1 MILKIKTKG
10 NGMSVK
16 EPRRC
21 IMLPL
26 AIRMRNDGNATVP
39 SRLFKPQLL
48 TFKFGSGAGWAVV
61 IGMAEGALTG
71 INCVSPLGAWYIIYS
86 RPLIIRRI
94 PCEPAVRPVVLIKPG
109 YSRDNCRVFEP
120 NTCFHL
126 FPAFRSIPPVDFRF
140 NLLIII

>member
-1 MILKIKTKG
+1 MSEGRNPKLELKYG
-10 NGMSVK
+10 NS
-16 EPRRC
+16 
-21 IMLPL
+21 
-26 AIRMRNDGNATVP
+26 
-39 SRLFKPQLL
+39 L
-48 TFKFGSGAGWAVV
+48 TFNRTNNSSIVGSGAGWAVV

-94 PCEPAVRPVVLIKPG
+94 PCEPVVRPVVLIKPG